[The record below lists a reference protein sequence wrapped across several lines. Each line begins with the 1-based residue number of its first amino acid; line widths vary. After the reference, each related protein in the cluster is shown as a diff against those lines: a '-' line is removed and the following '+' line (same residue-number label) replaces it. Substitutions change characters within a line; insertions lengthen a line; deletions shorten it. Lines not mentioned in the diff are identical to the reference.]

1 MKLGTRVSL
10 LVALATGFASVAVA
24 TGVLVIN
31 FNSAL
36 NTVDSRL
43 ASIVEQVRS
52 SSEDPLSAA
61 LVAVESQ
68 EITLVLQADD
78 GSQTVLQDGAGE
90 IGAPETITKS
100 ISLGYGEKILFGI
113 SDASVFQTLRD
124 SIFLTSLLVT
134 AATLLALLL
143 SRLLLSRDLRVIRK
157 LIHNAEEIA
166 SGSESAIAS
175 QNGSAELNDLAAAL
189 ETMVA
194 KLQDSKSQLQAF
206 LSDASH
212 ELRTPLTV
220 IRGYLEMLSTSTD
233 LNTDQARKAIARS
246 QTSSLRM
253 QKLINDLLLLAE
265 LGEKPSLD
273 MKPTRLATLLRDPV
287 EDLRFAQPDRHIE
300 VIDQQQHELAVA
312 NDLFTQFFTN
322 ALANIR
328 LYTPTDAAVRI
339 KIAEEQGGLI
349 IEIDDAGPGIADLSE
364 STVRTQFS
372 RFDSERSA
380 GQDSSGL
387 GLSIMAKIIELHGGQ
402 MQLSRSD
409 LGGLRVSAHLPAGR

>member
-31 FNSAL
+31 YNAAFNA
-36 NTVDSRL
+36 VDSRL
-43 ASIVEQVRS
+43 AAIVEQVRS

-78 GSQTVLQDGAGE
+78 GSQTVLQDSAGQ
-90 IGAPETITKS
+90 IGGPQTITKS

-113 SDASVFQTLRD
+113 SDASVFRTLSD
-124 SIFLTSLLVT
+124 SILLTALLVT
-134 AATLLALLL
+134 AATALALLL

-157 LIHNAEEIA
+157 LIRNAEEIA

-194 KLQDSKSQLQAF
+194 KLQDSRNQLQAF

-220 IRGYLEMLSTSTD
+220 IRGYLEMLSTSKD

-265 LGEKPSLD
+265 LGERPSLD
-273 MKPTRLATLLRDPV
+273 LKPARVADLLRDSL
-287 EDLRFAQPDRHIE
+287 EDLRFAQPKRHIE
-300 VIDQQQHELAVA
+300 LLDQQKREVSIAG
-312 NDLFTQFFTN
+312 DLFTQFFTN

-328 LYTPTDAAVRI
+328 LHTPADAAVRI
-339 KIAEEQGGLI
+339 RISEDHDELL
-349 IEIDDAGPGIADLSE
+349 IEIDDAGPGIAGLSD
-364 STVRTQFS
+364 SNVRTQFR

-387 GLSIMAKIIELHGGQ
+387 GLSIMAKIVELHGGH
-402 MQLSRSD
+402 MRLSRSD
-409 LGGLRVSAHLPAGR
+409 LGGLKITAHLPSVI